1 MEGGEANGLASGTP
15 PGKASAPRSRRRF
28 VLAVLAGGLL
38 VLGGIG
44 VFAVRY
50 QADQQLLMADADTL
64 APDSSLVQQASA
76 EGETA
81 FQTHCASCHGR
92 DLKGSEANGVPNL
105 TDDVWLY
112 DFGRVSEIE
121 RTILYGIRSGLSK
134 GHNVTDM
141 PPIGLQKILSPD
153 EIKDVIA
160 YTLALSKHQGDPA
173 AVERG
178 EKLFQDKGVC
188 YDCHSR
194 DAAGIPDYG
203 APNLTDDDWLYGGDE
218 KTIYKSIYDGR
229 HGRCPGWIGKLR
241 FSTIREIA
249 IYIHANSKESPESP
263 SKREASD
270 GSGGRPG

>member
-1 MEGGEANGLASGTP
+1 MGDGHRSGA
-15 PGKASAPRSRRRF
+15 ASAAPGVARSRRQMR
-28 VLAVLAGGLL
+28 LAVVAAALLLLGGGGL
-38 VLGGIG
+38 
-44 VFAVRY
+44 FAQNYRDR
-50 QADQQLLMADADTL
+50 QELLMANPDTL
-64 APDSSLVQQASA
+64 APDSALVRRASA
-76 EGETA
+76 NGEAA
-81 FQTHCASCHGR
+81 FQSHCASCHGR
-92 DLKGSEANGVPNL
+92 DMKGSQVRGVPDL
-105 TDDVWLY
+105 TDDIWLY

-134 GHNVTDM
+134 AHNVTDM
-141 PPIGLQKILSPD
+141 PAIGVQKILTPD

-160 YTLALSKHQGDPA
+160 YTLSLSKQREDPA

-218 KTIYKSIYDGR
+218 KTLYKSIYDGR
-229 HGRCPGWIGKLR
+229 HGSCPGWIGVLP

-249 IYIHANSKESPESP
+249 IYIHANSEESPESP
-263 SKREASD
+263 SKRTASD
-270 GSGGRPG
+270 AGEGQPG

>member
-1 MEGGEANGLASGTP
+1 MEGGEATSLASATP
-15 PGKASAPRSRRRF
+15 SEKARRWRF
-28 VLAVLAGGLL
+28 RLAMLAASLL
-38 VLGGIG
+38 VLGGVA
-44 VFAVRY
+44 VFAAQY
-50 QADQQLLMADADTL
+50 QAGQQLLMANPDTL
-64 APDSSLVQQASA
+64 APDSALVRRASLN
-76 EGETA
+76 GGTA
-81 FQTHCASCHGR
+81 FQAHCASCHGK
-92 DLKGSEANGVPNL
+92 DMKGSRARGVPDL

-112 DFGRVSEIE
+112 DFGRASEIE

-134 GHNVTDM
+134 AHNVTDM
-141 PPIGLQKILSPD
+141 PGIGLQKILTPD

-160 YTLALSKHQGDPA
+160 YTLSLSKHQQDAA

-218 KTIYKSIYDGR
+218 ETLYKSIYDGR
-229 HGRCPGWIGKLR
+229 HGRCPGWIGTLS

-249 IYIHANSKESPESP
+249 LYIHANSKESPESP
-263 SKREASD
+263 SSRAASD
-270 GSGGRPG
+270 ASRGQPG